1 MTWRST
7 GNTNKSQ
14 HQQQQ
19 TESQISFHFFLNLM
33 TKVKRISRNFAYLS
47 ALFETK
53 TKQINV
59 KQHR

>member
-19 TESQISFHFFLNLM
+19 TESQISFHFFLKFDDKGKEN
-33 TKVKRISRNFAYLS
+33 IPQFCLS
-47 ALFETK
+47 
-53 TKQINV
+53 
-59 KQHR
+59 